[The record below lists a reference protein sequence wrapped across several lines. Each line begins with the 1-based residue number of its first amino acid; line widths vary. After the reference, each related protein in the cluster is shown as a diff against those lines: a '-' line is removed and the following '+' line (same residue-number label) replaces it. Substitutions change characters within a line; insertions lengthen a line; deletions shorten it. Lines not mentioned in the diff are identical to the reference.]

1 MAPAISGVLRPGF
14 RRQNY
19 DSLPSTNAEAFD
31 RARAGEPG
39 GLWITAGAQTAGRG
53 RRGRA
58 WSTGKGNLAAS
69 LLLIDPAPP
78 AVAATISF
86 VAGVA
91 LHQSVID
98 VAGPALA
105 ERLSLKWP
113 NDLLLDRHKVAG
125 ILVEGEKLA
134 SGRFA
139 VVIGIG
145 VNCVS
150 HPQIEGAAYPASD
163 FAARNAAI
171 DSETLFSRLAARM
184 AEEIQRWDGGAGFA
198 AIRSAWLARSGGL
211 GETIRVNLPD
221 RSVEGRFEALDETG
235 RLILVRADGQREALS
250 AGDVF
255 FAAAG

>member
-1 MAPAISGVLRPGF
+1 MAPANSGALPSGF

-19 DSLPSTNAEAFD
+19 DSLPSTNAEAFTC
-31 RARAGEPG
+31 ARAGESG
-39 GLWITAGAQTAGRG
+39 GLWITAGEQTAGRG
-53 RRGRA
+53 RRGRV

-139 VVIGIG
+139 VVIGMG
-145 VNCVS
+145 VNCIS
-150 HPQIEGAAYPASD
+150 HPEIDGAAYPASD
-163 FAARNAAI
+163 FAARGTPV
-171 DSETLFSRLAARM
+171 DSETLFGRLATRM
-184 AEEIQRWDGGAGFA
+184 AEEIGRWDAGTGFA
-198 AIRSAWLARSGGL
+198 TIRSAWLTRSRGL
-211 GETIRVNLPD
+211 GETIRVNLLD
-221 RSVEGRFEALDETG
+221 RSVEGRFEALDATG
-235 RLILVRADGQREALS
+235 RLILLRADGKREALS
-250 AGDVF
+250 AGDLF
-255 FAAAG
+255 FAATG

>member
-1 MAPAISGVLRPGF
+1 MAPASSGTLPAGF

-19 DSLPSTNAEAFD
+19 DSLPSTNAEAFN

-39 GLWITAGAQTAGRG
+39 GLWITAGEQTAGRG

-78 AVAATISF
+78 VVAATISF

-91 LHQSVID
+91 LHQTVID

-134 SGRFA
+134 GGRFA
-139 VVIGIG
+139 VVIGMG

-150 HPQIEGAAYPASD
+150 HPQIEGTAYPASD
-163 FAARNAAI
+163 FTARNTPI
-171 DSETLFSRLAARM
+171 DSETLFDRLVNRM
-184 AEEIQRWDGGAGFA
+184 AEEMERWDAGAGFST
-198 AIRSAWLARSGGL
+198 IRSAWLARSGGL

-221 RSVEGRFEALDETG
+221 RSVEGRFEALDEMG
-235 RLILVRADGQREALS
+235 RLILLRADGKREALS